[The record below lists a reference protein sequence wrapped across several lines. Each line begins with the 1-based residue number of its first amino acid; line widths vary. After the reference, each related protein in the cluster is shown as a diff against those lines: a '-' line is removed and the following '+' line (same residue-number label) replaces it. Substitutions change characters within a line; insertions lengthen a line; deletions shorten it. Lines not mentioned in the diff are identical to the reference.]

1 MLEYCLTST
10 IRSLRVQGGVSKTVV
25 SLFSLIGITKFING
39 VNIMESM
46 SKQKLSHGPR
56 SGIYLLLLIPV
67 LVGLAVW
74 GVPVVEA
81 GAAPAGSS
89 WAWMDRL
96 LLPLVLVGGVYF
108 LYVSGRETGRRL
120 FEERALLEIEIS
132 ADRQHEEALQIYFD
146 RMSELLLKEKLSR
159 FSPDEVRSVARIRT
173 LAVLR
178 GLDGRRRG
186 SLLLFLRDSRLIDRE
201 AVIDLSG
208 AELAGAILPFANL
221 KRLNIS
227 EADLSRANL
236 GGANLAKSY
245 LSCTNLSG
253 ANLNSVNLSGADLF
267 EANLS
272 GADLT
277 RANLSKANL
286 NGADLR
292 GCCLNG
298 ADLSEA
304 DLSGANLN
312 VGGLVDANLRGA
324 KLGKAKLL
332 GADLRQADLSRADL
346 SGTEISQTELEKV
359 KSLEGATL
367 PDGTKH
373 E

>member
-1 MLEYCLTST
+1 
-10 IRSLRVQGGVSKTVV
+10 
-25 SLFSLIGITKFING
+25 
-39 VNIMESM
+39 MESI
-46 SKQKLSHGPR
+46 SKKKPSRGSR
-56 SGIYLLLLIPV
+56 SGIYLLVLIPV
-67 LVGLAVW
+67 LAGLAVW
-74 GVPVVEA
+74 WVPGAEA
-81 GAAPAGSS
+81 GAVTAGSS
-89 WAWMDRL
+89 WVWMEGL
-96 LLPLVLVGGVYF
+96 LLPLILAGGVYF
-108 LYVSGRETGRRL
+108 LYVSGREMGRRL
-120 FEERALLEIEIS
+120 FEERAQLEIKIS
-132 ADRQHEEALQIYFD
+132 ADRQHEEALQIYID

-178 GLDGRRRG
+178 GLDARRRG
-186 SLLLFLRDSRLIDRE
+186 SLLLFLRDSRLVDRE

-208 AELAGAILPFANL
+208 ADLAGAILPFANL
-221 KRLNIS
+221 KRLNMS
-227 EADLSRANL
+227 EADLSRAHL

-253 ANLNSVNLSGADLF
+253 ANLNGVNLSGADLF

-286 NGADLR
+286 IGADLR

-312 VGGLVDANLRGA
+312 VGDLVDANLRGA

-346 SGTEISQTELEKV
+346 SGTEITPTELEKA

>member
-1 MLEYCLTST
+1 
-10 IRSLRVQGGVSKTVV
+10 
-25 SLFSLIGITKFING
+25 
-39 VNIMESM
+39 MESI
-46 SKQKLSHGPR
+46 SKKKPSRGSR

-67 LVGLAVW
+67 LAGLAVW
-74 GVPVVEA
+74 WVPDVEA
-81 GAAPAGSS
+81 GAVSAGSS
-89 WAWMDRL
+89 WAWMEGL
-96 LLPLVLVGGVYF
+96 LLPLILVGGVYF

-120 FEERALLEIEIS
+120 LEERALLEIEIS

-159 FSPDEVRSVARIRT
+159 FSPEEVRSVARIRT

-178 GLDGRRRG
+178 GLDARRRG
-186 SLLLFLRDSRLIDRE
+186 SLLLFLRDSRLVDRE

-208 AELAGAILPFANL
+208 AELAGAVLTLTNL
-221 KRLNIS
+221 NRLNLS

-253 ANLNSVNLSGADLF
+253 ANLNSVNLGGADLF

-286 NGADLR
+286 IGADLR

-298 ADLSEA
+298 ADLSDA

-312 VGGLVDANLRGA
+312 VGDLVDANLRGA

-346 SGTEISQTELEKV
+346 SGTEITPTELEKA

>member
-1 MLEYCLTST
+1 
-10 IRSLRVQGGVSKTVV
+10 
-25 SLFSLIGITKFING
+25 
-39 VNIMESM
+39 MESI
-46 SKQKLSHGPR
+46 SKKKPSRGSR

-67 LVGLAVW
+67 LAGLAVW
-74 GVPVVEA
+74 WAPDVESDA
-81 GAAPAGSS
+81 ITAGSS
-89 WAWMDRL
+89 WAWMEGL

-146 RMSELLLKEKLSR
+146 RISELLLKEKLSR

-178 GLDGRRRG
+178 GMDARRRG
-186 SLLLFLRDSRLIDRE
+186 SLLLFLRDSRLVDRE

-208 AELAGAILPFANL
+208 AELAGAVLPFANL
-221 KRLNIS
+221 NRLNLS
-227 EADLSRANL
+227 EADLSRAHL

-253 ANLNSVNLSGADLF
+253 ANLNSVNLDGADLF

-277 RANLSKANL
+277 HANLSKANL

-304 DLSGANLN
+304 DLSGVNLN
-312 VGGLVDANLRGA
+312 VGDLVGANLRGA

-346 SGTEISQTELEKV
+346 SGTEVTPTELEKV
-359 KSLEGATL
+359 KSLEGAIL